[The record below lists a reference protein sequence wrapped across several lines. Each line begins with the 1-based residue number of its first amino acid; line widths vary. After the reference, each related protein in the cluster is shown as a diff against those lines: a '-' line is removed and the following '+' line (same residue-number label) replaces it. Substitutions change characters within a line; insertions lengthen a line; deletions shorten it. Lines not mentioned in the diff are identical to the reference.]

1 MNKAKVAVLVLA
13 GAVAVISSG
22 CIPILA
28 GGAVAETAAVASD
41 RRSTGA
47 QVNDGVIE
55 KRVSWEISQKVA
67 SEDEHVTVTS
77 YNGKILLTGE
87 VRTEEEK
94 RTAEEVARRSLDVK
108 DVVNQLAV
116 QEPVPVSQRLRD
128 STNATSLRSRI
139 IATSGASLNQMK
151 VVVDRGIAYLMGLV
165 TEREGEIAGQ
175 VAARTK
181 GITRV
186 VKVFEYQ
193 TADEIR
199 ERMQSFQ
206 AEPADGSAA
215 ASQPAP

>member
-215 ASQPAP
+215 ASKPAP

>member
-13 GAVAVISSG
+13 GAAAVISSG

-55 KRVSWEISQKVA
+55 KRVSWEISQKIA

-87 VRTEEEK
+87 VRTDEEK

-151 VVVDRGIAYLMGLV
+151 VVVDRGTAYLMGLV

-206 AEPADGSAA
+206 TEPANGSAA
-215 ASQPAP
+215 ASQPAS

>member
-55 KRVSWEISQKVA
+55 KRVSWEISQKIA

>member
-55 KRVSWEISQKVA
+55 KRVSWEISQKIA

-87 VRTEEEK
+87 VRTDEEK

-151 VVVDRGIAYLMGLV
+151 VVVDRGTAYLMGLV

-206 AEPADGSAA
+206 TEPANGSAA
-215 ASQPAP
+215 ASQPAS

>member
-1 MNKAKVAVLVLA
+1 M
-13 GAVAVISSG
+13 
-22 CIPILA
+22 
-28 GGAVAETAAVASD
+28 
-41 RRSTGA
+41 
-47 QVNDGVIE
+47 
-55 KRVSWEISQKVA
+55 
-67 SEDEHVTVTS
+67 
-77 YNGKILLTGE
+77 
-87 VRTEEEK
+87 
-94 RTAEEVARRSLDVK
+94 K

-151 VVVDRGIAYLMGLV
+151 VVVDRGTAYLMGLV

-193 TADEIR
+193 PADDIR
-199 ERMQSFQ
+199 ARMQSFQ
-206 AEPADGSAA
+206 TEPANGSAA
-215 ASQPAP
+215 ASQPAS